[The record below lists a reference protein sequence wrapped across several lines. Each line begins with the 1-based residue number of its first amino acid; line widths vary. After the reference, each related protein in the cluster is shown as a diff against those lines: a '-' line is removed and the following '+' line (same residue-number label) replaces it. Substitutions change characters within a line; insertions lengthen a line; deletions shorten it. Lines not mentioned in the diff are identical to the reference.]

1 VVGQA
6 SPDDGDVLALTFA
19 QPVVPAE
26 KEEPDEDEIFGRYTG
41 SGSSGWM
48 R

>member
-1 VVGQA
+1 
-6 SPDDGDVLALTFA
+6 LALTFA

-26 KEEPDEDEIFGRYTG
+26 AEEPDEEEAFVRFTG
-41 SGSSGWM
+41 SSGSGWM